1 MLKADFHIH
10 TNNDPKDK
18 FISYSNKEVIDKAFE
33 LGFEVIAITLHGKHT
48 YDKKLADYAKKKDI
62 LLISGIEANINKK
75 EVVILNAKKG
85 VFKVKTFSQLRK
97 YKKKNPNIFVLAP
110 HPFYPK
116 GDSLNKHF
124 ISNIDIFDGVEYSHY
139 YCKTFNH
146 FNEKAVKASKK
157 YKKPLIGTSDMH
169 FFFQFN
175 STYSLVNAEKNVKS
189 VIDAMKKGKVK
200 VKSEHLSV
208 FDCTRIIVPMFIN
221 KIRNALS

>member
-97 YKKKNPNIFVLAP
+97 YKKKNPNIDKLIRGWIP
-110 HPFYPK
+110 H
-116 GDSLNKHF
+116 
-124 ISNIDIFDGVEYSHY
+124 
-139 YCKTFNH
+139 
-146 FNEKAVKASKK
+146 KK
-157 YKKPLIGTSDMH
+157 ETEQNNNGGEIKKQIWTDQRTIL
-169 FFFQFN
+169 
-175 STYSLVNAEKNVKS
+175 
-189 VIDAMKKGKVK
+189 
-200 VKSEHLSV
+200 
-208 FDCTRIIVPMFIN
+208 
-221 KIRNALS
+221 